1 MNELEKRYYNDRFTK
16 FCNLN
21 ENLCEGMIMSYDM
34 NKVENDL
41 KSRFNNVKCVLN
53 RSTNVYRLPSNKPS
67 NDKLCNFEI
76 ILTSFDHI
84 DDIIKTVKDVYGWF
98 FVAIQLNNR
107 DDLYFVDWGDGK
119 YLKAMEPNLNMD
131 MFAYIYRF
139 LRNNINSIS
148 ILVEAKFTVEDFHI
162 TELYHKT
169 KLKNINKIKKNGLI
183 PKSEGNFTERVYFS
197 KSIDTIDNMI
207 GGKFVD
213 ERPIL
218 LRLNYDE
225 YGEEIRN
232 KYVFYKDPRDE
243 SAVFTYDCI
252 NPKYIQ
258 AYYNGTWNNIV

>member
-21 ENLCEGMIMSYDM
+21 ENLSEGMIMSYDM

-53 RSTNVYRLPSNKPS
+53 RSTNIYRLPTSKPS
-67 NDKLCNFEI
+67 HDKLCNFEI
-76 ILTSFDHI
+76 ILTSFDHL
-84 DDIIKTVKDVYGWF
+84 DDIINTVKDVYGWF
-98 FVAIQLNNR
+98 LSAIQLNKR

-139 LRNNINSIS
+139 LRNNVTSIS

-162 TELYHKT
+162 KELYHKT
-169 KLKNINKIKKNGLI
+169 KLKYINRIKKNGLI

-197 KSIDTIDNMI
+197 KDIQSIDKMI
-207 GGKFVD
+207 GGKFENDRSV
-213 ERPIL
+213 L

-225 YGEEIRN
+225 YGDEIRS

-258 AYYNGTWNNIV
+258 AYYNGTWNNII